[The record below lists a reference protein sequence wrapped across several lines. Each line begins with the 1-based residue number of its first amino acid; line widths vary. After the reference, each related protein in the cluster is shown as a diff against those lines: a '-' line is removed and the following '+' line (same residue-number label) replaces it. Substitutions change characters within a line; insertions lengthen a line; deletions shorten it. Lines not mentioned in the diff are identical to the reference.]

1 MTYANILLKDYM
13 QAYNQQIPQAFI
25 YGLFFKLIH
34 FDGIGVLRVLNV
46 FAVIAI
52 IAAVYKIENEL
63 SKKYK
68 VNKVLLLTLMLT
80 FLSLPMLSTFVYG
93 DLPSLA
99 FSLFGI
105 YYMVKYAE

>member
-1 MTYANILLKDYM
+1 M
-13 QAYNQQIPQAFI
+13 P
-25 YGLFFKLIH
+25 
-34 FDGIGVLRVLNV
+34 NV

-52 IAAVYKIENEL
+52 VAAVYKIGNML

-80 FLSLPMLSTFVYG
+80 FVSIPMLSTFIYG

-99 FSLFGI
+99 FSLFSV
-105 YYMVKYAE
+105 YYMMKFVEYENNNTSIKEENFNKNAGAICLEKKA